1 MQESRDNATGVPC
14 VSRHLCPVTVILIN
28 IQLMSSRIFVADR
41 YESIFTSWQLFIMSR
56 SGSMSCSDRHPLPN
70 TPASARII
78 QRSNNRFGAV
88 LSSLYS
94 FWSARAAAV
103 AGPQAAR
110 RDSYSI
116 ILFDNTIADVAV
128 NDFTSSPDQ
137 LLDATLRYSAN
148 GGTNFTAAVRRG
160 QSVMEQQWSTER
172 CVDDLPKT
180 LYDLQ

>member
-1 MQESRDNATGVPC
+1 MQESRDNATSVPC
-14 VSRHLCPVTVILIN
+14 VSRHLCPITVILTN
-28 IQLMSSRIFVADR
+28 MQLVSSRMFVADR
-41 YESIFTSWQLFIMSR
+41 YKLIFTLWQWLIMSR
-56 SGSMSCSDRHPLPN
+56 SGSMGCDDRHPLPN
-70 TPASARII
+70 TPASAKIT
-78 QRSNNRFGAV
+78 QRSDNRFGAV

-116 ILFDNTIADVAV
+116 ILFDHTIADVVV

-137 LLDATLRYSAN
+137 LLDAALRYSAN
-148 GGTNFTAAVRRG
+148 GGTNFTAAVQRG

-172 CVDDLPKT
+172 CVDDLSKA
-180 LYDLQ
+180 L

>member
-14 VSRHLCPVTVILIN
+14 VSRHLCPITVILIDM
-28 IQLMSSRIFVADR
+28 QLMSSRIFVADR
-41 YESIFTSWQLFIMSR
+41 YELIFTSWQWLIMSR
-56 SGSMSCSDRHPLPN
+56 SGSMSYSDRHPLPN

-116 ILFDNTIADVAV
+116 ILFDHTIVDVVV
-128 NDFTSSPDQ
+128 NDFASSPDQ
-137 LLDATLRYSAN
+137 LLDAALRYSIS
-148 GGTNFTAAVRRG
+148 GGTNFTAAIQRG

-172 CVDDLPKT
+172 CVNHPQKAL
-180 LYDLQ
+180 